1 MKKQDTLKEIDY
13 RLLFESAPGNLL
25 VLAPDSPVFTIL
37 AVSNSYLEATMTK
50 REEITGRGLF
60 DVFPDNPDDPNADGT
75 SNLRLSLTRVIDRK
89 APDKMPPQKYDIPK
103 PAEDGGGFETRY
115 WDPMN
120 TPILDG
126 NRKLIAIIH
135 RVEDVTE
142 FITSRDAGVEQAR
155 VAFNMLNE
163 KLHLIRKNEARINH
177 ILDILLRYTMMDF
190 AEKMDV
196 SETGDEMDAI
206 ALGLNTLGE
215 ELEHHIFQLRKSEE
229 AMAQSNYFLNTILE
243 NIPNMV
249 FVKDA
254 KDLRFISFN
263 KAGEELIG
271 FTREQLIGKNDYDFF
286 PKEQADQF
294 TAKDREVLDEKGYLN
309 IEEEPVETA
318 QGARWLHTQKI
329 AITDALG
336 RPLYLMG
343 ISEDITS
350 RKEQADRINNL
361 NRNLESNLHQLEAV
375 NKELEAFSY
384 SVSHDL
390 RAPLRAIYGY
400 AQMMEE
406 DFGSVLNEEVSRIL
420 ATIKYNASRMG
431 TLIDDLLTFS
441 RLGRKE
447 IQRSRINMH
456 DLVEG
461 VQIEIGKS
469 IRHSADIRVH
479 QLCDVDGDYALLH
492 QVVFNLLTNA
502 IKYSSKSESPV
513 IDVSCV
519 TKDDEI
525 VFAVKDNGVGFNMQ
539 YYSKLFGVFQRLHS
553 SDEFE
558 GTGVG
563 LAIVQRVISKHGGR
577 VWADGKTGEGATFC
591 FSLPTSTKQN

>member
-1 MKKQDTLKEIDY
+1 
-13 RLLFESAPGNLL
+13 
-25 VLAPDSPVFTIL
+25 
-37 AVSNSYLEATMTK
+37 TK
-50 REEITGRGLF
+50 REEIVGRGLF
-60 DVFPDNPDDPNADGT
+60 DVFPDNPDDPDADGT
-75 SNLRLSLTRVIDRK
+75 SNLRQSLKNVIK
-89 APDKMPPQKYDIPK
+89 KKMPDKMQLQKYDIPK
-103 PAEDGGGFETRY
+103 PAEDGGGFEVRY
-115 WDPMN
+115 WDPVN
-120 TPILDG
+120 SPVLDQE
-126 NRKLIAIIH
+126 NKVTAIIH
-135 RVEDVTE
+135 RVDDVTE
-142 FITSRDAGVEQAR
+142 FVTSREASVEQAR
-155 VAFNMLNE
+155 GAFNMLNE
-163 KLHLIRKNEARINH
+163 KLHLIRKNEARVNH

-196 SETGDEMDAI
+196 SETGDEVDAI
-206 ALGLNTLGE
+206 ALGLNTLAE
-215 ELEHHIFQLRKSEE
+215 ELEHYILQLRKSEE

-263 KAGEELIG
+263 KAGEDLIG
-271 FTREQLIGKNDYDFF
+271 FTREQLLGKNDYDFF
-286 PKEQADQF
+286 PKEQAEQF

-309 IEEEPVETA
+309 IEEEPIETSK
-318 QGARWLHTQKI
+318 GARWLHTQKI
-329 AITDALG
+329 AISDSLG
-336 RPLYLMG
+336 KPLYLMG

-350 RKEQADRINNL
+350 RKEQADHIRDL
-361 NRNLESNLHQLEAV
+361 NRNLESNLRQLEAV

-390 RAPLRAIYGY
+390 RAPLRAINGY

-406 DFGSVLNEEVSRIL
+406 DFGSTLDEEGSRIL

-447 IQRSRINMH
+447 IQRSRINMV

-469 IRHSADIRVH
+469 IKHNADVRVH
-479 QLCDVDGDYALLH
+479 QLCEVDGDYALLH
-492 QVVFNLLTNA
+492 QVVFNLVTNA
-502 IKYSSKSESPV
+502 IKYSSKSEAPV
-513 IDVSCV
+513 IDISCV
-519 TKDDEI
+519 TKDNEI
-525 VFAVKDNGVGFNMQ
+525 VFSVKDNGVGFNMQ

-563 LAIVQRVISKHGGR
+563 LAIVQRVIAKHGGR

-591 FSLPTSTKQN
+591 FSLPKTMKH